1 MIFLSLGRDIGCT
14 RRLRRGGKCRCEG
27 KDFYLADAFYPYMNR
42 KVVAIW
48 VSLLIIVSSVVILVE
63 IAEVVEAPT
72 TWYVDDEFG
81 SGPGNPPQDFYKI
94 QDAIDAASPGDT
106 VIVYNG
112 TYWENVNINH
122 KTINLVG
129 ENRNSTIIHGVSNW
143 NVVQV
148 SGIWSNVTGFTIINS
163 GENYSGILLKNA
175 GYCNISCNNISQND
189 YGIVLDMASWNS
201 IIENY
206 VSFNKWAF
214 TFDYSS
220 NNTIIKNNV
229 SNGISG
235 FDLDSSPDCILE
247 ENIVTFNKYHGFV
260 ISGSRNTILRNNL
273 IASNNGV
280 GVYIIGTVISTL
292 IDNYIYSNKQ
302 DGINVISSLHCML
315 RGNTFINGGLYL
327 YGDQISYY
335 DSHNISTDNIVNNK
349 PLYYY
354 TNQSHFGVIDKP
366 VGQLFLI
373 NCSNVT
379 VNNLQ
384 INNTAVGIEV
394 AFSDRI
400 YVTDNS
406 LNSNK
411 RHGCMFLYSSNSTF
425 LRNNMSYNS
434 KEGIYFISGF
444 NNSIK
449 QNNIVSNLEWGIML
463 YDSSN
468 NNIEG
473 NNIISNNEE
482 GIFLNGQTTNNIIS
496 VNNIMYNGY
505 GLFSSGP
512 PGISNRIYHNNFVN
526 NEIQAFDNWKLNLW
540 NDTYP
545 SGGNFWSDYDGI
557 DLKSTSLQN
566 VPPPDS
572 IGDTPYMIDSDSK
585 DNYPLMLPYGNY
597 TFLRKGWNLI
607 SIPFIQSDTE
617 VDQVL
622 SSLIDSYDS
631 IQWFNTSNPFDRW
644 SHNHKNKP
652 SILNDFK
659 EIDHSIGFWI
669 FINDPNGTL
678 FEYPGTPPPFTQTI
692 QLYEGWN
699 MVGYPSL
706 TNHNRTVGLNNLEF
720 GVDVDAIQWYDT
732 PTKTWHFMDQDDSFV
747 PGRGYWV
754 HSKVEAGWE
763 VPL

>member
-1 MIFLSLGRDIGCT
+1 MH
-14 RRLRRGGKCRCEG
+14 
-27 KDFYLADAFYPYMNR
+27 R
-42 KVVAIW
+42 KVVAVW
-48 VSLLIIVSSVVILVE
+48 VSLIIMVSSIVILVE
-63 IAEVVEAPT
+63 IANIVEAPT
-72 TWYVDDEFG
+72 TLYVDDEFG
-81 SGPGNPPQDFYKI
+81 SGPGNPPQDYYNI
-94 QDAIDAASPGDT
+94 QDAIDAASPGST
-106 VIVYNG
+106 VFVYNG

-129 ENRNSTIIHGVSNW
+129 ENRNSTIIYGLGNW
-143 NVVQV
+143 HVVQV
-148 SGIWSNVTGFTIINS
+148 SGIWSNVTGFTIKNS

-175 GYCNISCNNISQND
+175 GYCNISNNNISQHD
-189 YGIVLDMASWNS
+189 FGIVLDMASWNN
-201 IIENY
+201 IMDNN

-214 TFDYSS
+214 SLGYSS
-220 NNTIIKNNV
+220 NNTITRNNV
-229 SNGISG
+229 SNGFSG
-235 FDLDSSPDCILE
+235 FILSSSPDCIIE
-247 ENIVTFNKYHGFV
+247 ENIVTFNENYGFV
-260 ISGSRNTILRNNL
+260 IGGSRNTMLRNNI
-273 IASNNGV
+273 IASNKV
-280 GVYIIGTVISTL
+280 GVRISATVISTL
-292 IDNYIYSNKQ
+292 INNYIYSNKQ
-302 DGINVISSLHCML
+302 DGVSVISSLHCKL

-384 INNTAVGIEV
+384 INNTTIGIEV
-394 AFSDRI
+394 AYSERI
-400 YVTDNS
+400 YVANNS

-425 LRNNMSYNS
+425 LRNNLSYNS
-434 KEGIYFISGF
+434 REGIYFISGF

-449 QNNIVSNLEWGIML
+449 QNNIISNLEWGMFL

-468 NNIEG
+468 NHIEG
-473 NNIISNNEE
+473 NDIISNNEM
-482 GIFLNGQTTNNIIS
+482 GIYLNQQTTDNKIS

-512 PGISNRIYHNNFVN
+512 PGISNRIYHNNFIN

-566 VPPPDS
+566 APPPDG
-572 IGDTPYMIDSDSK
+572 IGDTPYIIDSDSK
-585 DNYPLMLPYGNY
+585 DNYPLMFPYGNY
-597 TFLRKGWNLI
+597 TFLRNGWNLI
-607 SIPFIQSDTE
+607 SIPFIQSDTG
-617 VDQVL
+617 VGQVL

-631 IQWFNTSNPFDRW
+631 IQWFNSSKTFDPW

-652 SILNDFK
+652 NILNDFK
-659 EIDHSIGFWI
+659 EIKHSIGFWI
-669 FINDPNGTL
+669 FINDSNGTL
-678 FEYPGTPPPFTQTI
+678 YEYPGAPPTSNQTI
-692 QLYEGWN
+692 QLHTGWN

-706 TNHNRTVGLNNLEF
+706 TNHNRTIGLNNLEF
-720 GVDVDAIQWYDT
+720 GTDIDAIQWFDT
-732 PTKTWHFMDQDDSFV
+732 ATKTWHFMGPDDSFV
-747 PGRGYWV
+747 PGRGCWV
-754 HSKVEAGWE
+754 HSKVNTTWE